1 MYCVG
6 FRRICILRELR
17 RKIIIFVRNFL
28 QDERLCKRLFSLLTL
43 YDAVIARKVQ
53 DRKSFQIRMA
63 FEMICKLLLNYMDE
77 SVDL

>member
-1 MYCVG
+1 MYCVV

-28 QDERLCKRLFSLLTL
+28 QDERLCKRLFSLVTL

-53 DRKSFQIRMA
+53 DRKSFRMA

-77 SVDL
+77 SIDL